1 MGKRKYKYVF
11 WAVIILLQ
19 AEQAK
24 AEVLSLPHTP
34 QHQAQNQQED
44 MILGLWI
51 NGIDQQQDVVLMVVG
66 ENKYIECQTLMTHYM
81 DSKKFQQIVNAG
93 VDYCLLSEKDI
104 QIEEDLD
111 AQLLKIIIPTQYM
124 QSQNIENS
132 ALQIPSLPGLGG
144 FLNYNVF
151 YQSGDYSE
159 QANATTDIGIFWK
172 NTFFNSNHIFRK
184 NYLQDE
190 QNFQNHTR
198 LNTSLTFEFPKKF
211 TTLQF
216 GDNVSTL
223 TGITQSYYF
232 GGFRWGTNYTSRP
245 DFVYWNTPSFQ
256 GSALVP
262 STVDLIING
271 NKAYNTK
278 INPGE
283 FNLNNHINFRGLGQ
297 AEMVVED
304 IMGNK
309 TVQNIPIFVNERLL
323 KKGLNDYSLSAGKLR
338 YNFSEDSNDYREW
351 FGSAYFRRGVTE
363 KTTLGSVLDVS
374 KDLKSIGLL
383 WSQYLYKLGL
393 FELNSAYSD
402 SKKGKGYTVSTEF
415 KRDKEKYSVGIKS
428 QYYSDDFNMLGME
441 ENLNGQR
448 YYFPERENLVYISKS
463 NIPVLGNLSLSYVEQ
478 KYRSV
483 AERDDKKIFSIRSSR
498 NLFENLNMSLG
509 VSYETGSE
517 KDYRVDLSL
526 SYRFNDKHSAYY
538 NQTDND
544 SSNLT
549 LIRNTSNA
557 VGIDYAVGAGRVHG
571 ENTGNI
577 STRIKTKA
585 ADLDLQ
591 YLQTGD
597 SQRYSANLMG
607 AVAWLGNSFGLSKL
621 VNNGFSLVEITESPN
636 IDVYRNDLYIGKT
649 NKKGEIFV
657 HDLIPYTQQHLS
669 FNENQLRIEDK
680 VETAR
685 KTIMPLNKR
694 GYIVNF
700 PILHTLEV
708 SFKLVNEKGE
718 LLPQGSQIVVDQNF
732 DDLYPVGRDALV
744 TLYGLTQGAHLL
756 DVQIS
761 EHQSCKVHLDL
772 TSSDKILEPLT
783 LVCK

>member
-1 MGKRKYKYVF
+1 MGKRKYKLVF
-11 WAVIILLQ
+11 LAVMVLLHT
-19 AEQAK
+19 EQAK
-24 AEVLSLPHTP
+24 AEVLPLPIT
-34 QHQAQNQQED
+34 QQD
-44 MILGLWI
+44 QQDDVILGLWI
-51 NGIDQQQDVVLMVVG
+51 NGVDQRQDAVLMISDHK
-66 ENKYIECQTLMTHYM
+66 KYIECPILKNSFM
-81 DSKKFQQIVNAG
+81 DLNKFQQIMKSEIA
-93 VDYCLLSEKDI
+93 YCLLSENDI
-104 QIEEDLD
+104 QIEQDVD
-111 AQLLKIIIPTQYM
+111 AQLLKITIPTHYM

-190 QNFQNHTR
+190 QNFQSHTR

-211 TTLQF
+211 TTLQL
-216 GDNVSTL
+216 GDNVSMP

-297 AEMVVED
+297 AEMIVED

-338 YNFSEDSNDYREW
+338 YNFSEDSDDYREW

-374 KDLKSIGLL
+374 KDLKSVGLL

-402 SKKGKGYTVSTEF
+402 SKKGEGYTVSTEF
-415 KRDKEKYSVGIKS
+415 KRDTEKYSVGIKS

-441 ENLNGQR
+441 DNLNGQG

-478 KYRSV
+478 KYRPI

-517 KDYRVDLSL
+517 KDHRVDLSL

-549 LIRNTSNA
+549 IIRNTSNA
-557 VGIDYAVGAGRVHG
+557 VGVDYAVGAGRVHG

-621 VNNGFSLVEITESPN
+621 VNNGFSLVKITESPN
-636 IDVYRNDLYIGKT
+636 IDVYRNDLFIGKT
-649 NKKGEIFV
+649 NKNGEIFI
-657 HDLIPYTQQHLS
+657 HDLIPYTNQHLS
-669 FNENQLRIEDK
+669 FNENQLEIENK

-694 GYIVNF
+694 GYIVDF
-700 PILHTLEV
+700 PVVHTREV

-718 LLPQGSQIVVDQNF
+718 LLPQGSQIIVDQNQ
-732 DDLYPVGRDALV
+732 DDIYPISSDYIV
-744 TLYGLTQGAHLL
+744 TLYGLTHDMHIL
-756 DVQIS
+756 DIKVS
-761 EHQSCKVHLDL
+761 ENESCKAYLDL
-772 TSSDKILEPLT
+772 KNNENTIQPLT
-783 LVCK
+783 LICK

>member
-1 MGKRKYKYVF
+1 MGKRKYKLVF
-11 WAVIILLQ
+11 LAVMVLLHT
-19 AEQAK
+19 EQAK
-24 AEVLSLPHTP
+24 AEVLPLPIT
-34 QHQAQNQQED
+34 QQD
-44 MILGLWI
+44 QQDDVILGLWI
-51 NGIDQQQDVVLMVVG
+51 NGVDQRQDAVLMISDHK
-66 ENKYIECQTLMTHYM
+66 KYIECPILKNSFM
-81 DSKKFQQIVNAG
+81 DLNKFQQIMKSEIA
-93 VDYCLLSEKDI
+93 YCLLSENDI
-104 QIEEDLD
+104 QIEQDVD
-111 AQLLKIIIPTQYM
+111 AQLLKITIPTHYM

-190 QNFQNHTR
+190 QNFQSHTR

-211 TTLQF
+211 TTLQL
-216 GDNVSTL
+216 GDNVSMP

-232 GGFRWGTNYTSRP
+232 GGFRWVTNYTSRP

-297 AEMVVED
+297 AEMIVED

-338 YNFSEDSNDYREW
+338 YNFSEDSDDYREW

-374 KDLKSIGLL
+374 KDLKSVGLL

-402 SKKGKGYTVSTEF
+402 SKKGEGYTVSTEF
-415 KRDKEKYSVGIKS
+415 KRDTEKYSVGIKS

-441 ENLNGQR
+441 DNLNGQG

-478 KYRSV
+478 KYRPI

-517 KDYRVDLSL
+517 KDHRVDLSL

-549 LIRNTSNA
+549 IIRNTSNA
-557 VGIDYAVGAGRVHG
+557 VGVDYAVGAGRVHG

-621 VNNGFSLVEITESPN
+621 VNNGFSLVKITESPN
-636 IDVYRNDLYIGKT
+636 IDVYRNDLFIGKT
-649 NKKGEIFV
+649 NKNGEIFI
-657 HDLIPYTQQHLS
+657 HDLIPYTNQHLS
-669 FNENQLRIEDK
+669 FNENQLEIENK

-694 GYIVNF
+694 GYIVDF
-700 PILHTLEV
+700 PVVHTREV

-718 LLPQGSQIVVDQNF
+718 LLPQGSQIIVDQNQ
-732 DDLYPVGRDALV
+732 DDIYPISSDYIV
-744 TLYGLTQGAHLL
+744 TLYGLTHDMHIL
-756 DVQIS
+756 DIKVS
-761 EHQSCKVHLDL
+761 ENESCKAYLDL
-772 TSSDKILEPLT
+772 KNNENTIQPLT
-783 LVCK
+783 LICK

>member
-1 MGKRKYKYVF
+1 MGKRKYKLVF
-11 WAVIILLQ
+11 LAVMVLLHT
-19 AEQAK
+19 EQAK
-24 AEVLSLPHTP
+24 AEVLPLPIT
-34 QHQAQNQQED
+34 QQD
-44 MILGLWI
+44 QQDDVILGLWI
-51 NGIDQQQDVVLMVVG
+51 NGVDQRQDAVLMISDHK
-66 ENKYIECQTLMTHYM
+66 KYIECPILKNSFM
-81 DSKKFQQIVNAG
+81 DLNKFQQIMKSEIA
-93 VDYCLLSEKDI
+93 YCLLSENDI
-104 QIEEDLD
+104 QIEQDVD
-111 AQLLKIIIPTQYM
+111 AQLLKITIPTHYM

-190 QNFQNHTR
+190 QNFQSHTR

-211 TTLQF
+211 TTLQL
-216 GDNVSTL
+216 GDNVSMP

-297 AEMVVED
+297 AEMIVED

-338 YNFSEDSNDYREW
+338 YNFSEDSDDYREW

-374 KDLKSIGLL
+374 KDLKSVGLL

-402 SKKGKGYTVSTEF
+402 SKKGEGYTVSTEF
-415 KRDKEKYSVGIKS
+415 KRDTEKYSVGIKS

-441 ENLNGQR
+441 DNLNGQG

-478 KYRSV
+478 KYRPI

-517 KDYRVDLSL
+517 KDHRVDLSL

-549 LIRNTSNA
+549 IIRNTSNA
-557 VGIDYAVGAGRVHG
+557 VGVDYAVGAGRVHG

-621 VNNGFSLVEITESPN
+621 VNNGFSLVKITESPN
-636 IDVYRNDLYIGKT
+636 IDVYRNDLFIGKT
-649 NKKGEIFV
+649 NKNGEIFI
-657 HDLIPYTQQHLS
+657 HDLIPYTNQHLS
-669 FNENQLRIEDK
+669 FNENQLEIENK

-694 GYIVNF
+694 GYIVDF
-700 PILHTLEV
+700 PVMHTREV

-718 LLPQGSQIVVDQNF
+718 LLPQGSQIIVDQNQ
-732 DDLYPVGRDALV
+732 DDIYPISSDYIV
-744 TLYGLTQGAHLL
+744 TLYGLTHDMHIL
-756 DVQIS
+756 DIKVS
-761 EHQSCKVHLDL
+761 ENESCKAYLDL
-772 TSSDKILEPLT
+772 KNNENTIQPLT
-783 LVCK
+783 LICK

>member
-1 MGKRKYKYVF
+1 MGKRKYKLVF
-11 WAVIILLQ
+11 LAVMVLLHT
-19 AEQAK
+19 EQAK
-24 AEVLSLPHTP
+24 AEVLPLPIT
-34 QHQAQNQQED
+34 QQD
-44 MILGLWI
+44 QQDDVILGLWI
-51 NGIDQQQDVVLMVVG
+51 NGVDQGQDAVLMISDHK
-66 ENKYIECQTLMTHYM
+66 KYIECPILKNSFM
-81 DSKKFQQIVNAG
+81 DLNKFQQIMKSEIA
-93 VDYCLLSEKDI
+93 YCLLSENDI
-104 QIEEDLD
+104 QIEQDID
-111 AQLLKIIIPTQYM
+111 AQLLKIKIPTHYM

-190 QNFQNHTR
+190 QNFQSHTR

-211 TTLQF
+211 TTLQL
-216 GDNVSTL
+216 GDNVSTP

-297 AEMVVED
+297 AEMIVED

-338 YNFSEDSNDYREW
+338 YNFSEDSDDYREW

-374 KDLKSIGLL
+374 KDLKSVGLL

-402 SKKGKGYTVSTEF
+402 SKKGEGYTVSTEF
-415 KRDKEKYSVGIKS
+415 KRDTEKYSVGIKS

-441 ENLNGQR
+441 DNLNGQG

-478 KYRSV
+478 KYRPI

-517 KDYRVDLSL
+517 KDHRVDLSL

-549 LIRNTSNA
+549 IIRNTSNA
-557 VGIDYAVGAGRVHG
+557 VGVDYAVGAGRVHG

-621 VNNGFSLVEITESPN
+621 VNNGFSLVKITESPN
-636 IDVYRNDLYIGKT
+636 IDVYRNDLFIGKT
-649 NKKGEIFV
+649 NKNGEIFI
-657 HDLIPYTQQHLS
+657 HDLIPYTNQHLS
-669 FNENQLRIEDK
+669 FNENQLEIENK

-694 GYIVNF
+694 GYIVDF
-700 PILHTLEV
+700 PVVHTREV

-718 LLPQGSQIVVDQNF
+718 LLPQGSQIIVDQNQ
-732 DDLYPVGRDALV
+732 DDIYPISSDYIV
-744 TLYGLTQGAHLL
+744 TLYGLTHDIHIL
-756 DVQIS
+756 DIKVS
-761 EHQSCKVHLDL
+761 ENESCKAYLDL
-772 TSSDKILEPLT
+772 KNNENTIQPLT
-783 LVCK
+783 LICK

>member
-1 MGKRKYKYVF
+1 MGKRKYKLVF
-11 WAVIILLQ
+11 LAVMVLLHT
-19 AEQAK
+19 EQAK
-24 AEVLSLPHTP
+24 AEVLPLPIT
-34 QHQAQNQQED
+34 QQD
-44 MILGLWI
+44 QQDDVILGLWI
-51 NGIDQQQDVVLMVVG
+51 NGVDQRQDAVLMISDHK
-66 ENKYIECQTLMTHYM
+66 KYIECPILKNSFM
-81 DSKKFQQIVNAG
+81 DLNKFQQIMKSEIA
-93 VDYCLLSEKDI
+93 YCLLSESDI
-104 QIEEDLD
+104 QIEQDVD
-111 AQLLKIIIPTQYM
+111 AQLLKITIPTHYM

-190 QNFQNHTR
+190 QNFQSHTR

-211 TTLQF
+211 TTLQL
-216 GDNVSTL
+216 GDNVSTP

-297 AEMVVED
+297 AEMIVED

-338 YNFSEDSNDYREW
+338 YNFSEDSDDYREW

-374 KDLKSIGLL
+374 KDLKSVGLL

-402 SKKGKGYTVSTEF
+402 SKKGEGYTVSTEF
-415 KRDKEKYSVGIKS
+415 KRDTEKYSVGIKS

-441 ENLNGQR
+441 DNLNGQG

-478 KYRSV
+478 KYRPI

-517 KDYRVDLSL
+517 KDHRVDLSL

-549 LIRNTSNA
+549 IIRNTSNA
-557 VGIDYAVGAGRVHG
+557 VGVDYAVGAGRVHG
-571 ENTGNI
+571 ENTSNI

-621 VNNGFSLVEITESPN
+621 VNNGFSLVKITESPN
-636 IDVYRNDLYIGKT
+636 IDVYRNDLFIGKT
-649 NKKGEIFV
+649 NKNGEIFI
-657 HDLIPYTQQHLS
+657 HDLIPYTNQHLS
-669 FNENQLRIEDK
+669 FNENQLEIENK

-694 GYIVNF
+694 GYIVDF
-700 PILHTLEV
+700 PVVHTREV

-718 LLPQGSQIVVDQNF
+718 LLPQGSQIIVDQNQ
-732 DDLYPVGRDALV
+732 DDIYPISSDYIV
-744 TLYGLTQGAHLL
+744 TLYGLTHDMHIL
-756 DVQIS
+756 DIKVS
-761 EHQSCKVHLDL
+761 DNESCKAYLDL
-772 TSSDKILEPLT
+772 KNNENMIQPLT
-783 LVCK
+783 LICK